1 VHRSLRAISLAATL
15 AICACS
21 SSSNAPT
28 EGTIYASCTNVD
40 ASAVCQSDAGFE
52 AAVVPIL
59 AKSCMKNCHDG
70 SPDAAWPLTDYD
82 DVQAWTTFI
91 AMDLLTCA
99 MPPVASAA
107 QYPISRHDRETILQ
121 WIICGTPP

>member
-1 VHRSLRAISLAATL
+1 VHARLGALCLASTL

-21 SSSNAPT
+21 NSSNGPV
-28 EGTIYASCTNVD
+28 EGTIFASCTNVD
-40 ASAVCQSDAGFE
+40 ASATCQSDAGFQ

-82 DVQAWTTFI
+82 DVQAWTTFV
-91 AMDLLTCA
+91 AMDLLDCS
-99 MPPVASAA
+99 MPPIDKAAS
-107 QYPISRHDRETILQ
+107 YPISRQDRETILQ

>member
-1 VHRSLRAISLAATL
+1 VV

-21 SSSNAPT
+21 SSTNQPL

-40 ASAVCQSDAGFE
+40 ASATCQSDAGFE

-59 AKSCMKNCHDG
+59 ARSCMKNCHDG

-91 AMDLLTCA
+91 AMDLLDCA
-99 MPPVASAA
+99 MPPIDKAAS
-107 QYPISRHDRETILQ
+107 YPISRADRETILQ
-121 WIICGTPP
+121 WIVCGAPP